1 MNYFPL
7 LMNIDYK
14 KVVVVGGGHVAR
26 QKVEALL
33 PTKADVTVVSPNVTE
48 KLQHYIS
55 EGAVKWQE
63 KYFEPADLDDAA
75 LIFAVTDSE
84 EVNNAVEE
92 ATQHWQLLSRADAK
106 GRVDFI
112 NPAVVRQGELVL
124 TVSTSGASPSLT
136 RKIKA
141 DLVEQFDDSYAQYV
155 EFLKGARERILSN
168 LQGDV
173 KKDALAALLEPHVHE
188 WIKNGELTKCEEYL
202 QSLLVG
208 ETL

>member
-55 EGAVKWQE
+55 EGTVKWKG
-63 KYFEPADLDDAA
+63 KYFEPVDLDDAA

-112 NPAVVRQGELVL
+112 NPAVVRQGDLVL
-124 TVSTSGASPSLT
+124 TVSTSGASPGLT
-136 RKIKA
+136 RKIKE
-141 DLVEQFDDSYAQYV
+141 DLVEQYDDSYAQYV
-155 EFLKGARERILSN
+155 AFLKEARERILSK
-168 LQGDV
+168 LQGDA
-173 KKDALAALLEPHVHE
+173 KKHALSALLEPYVHE
-188 WIKNGELTKCEEYL
+188 WIQNGEIAKCEEYL
-202 QSLLVG
+202 QRLLVG